1 MQLLYFGWVRARI
14 GVSGEKIELPPGVSD
29 VRSLIGWLQ
38 KNRGAGHSVA
48 LEDLSAIR
56 VAVNQEMAELD
67 TAIAANDEVA
77 LFPPMTGG

>member
-1 MQLLYFGWVRARI
+1 MQLLYFGWVRAKI
-14 GVSGEKIELPPGVSD
+14 GVSGEEIELPCGVSD

-38 KNRGAGHSVA
+38 SRNPGHSEA
-48 LEDLSAIR
+48 LGDLSAIR

-67 TAIAANDEVA
+67 TAIGANDEVA

>member
-1 MQLLYFGWVRARI
+1 MQLLYFGWVRAKI
-14 GVSGEKIELPPGVSD
+14 GISGEEIELPAEVSD
-29 VRSLIGWLQ
+29 VRTLIGWLQ
-38 KNRGAGHSVA
+38 NRGTGHSEA

-67 TAIAANDEVA
+67 TIIAANDEVA